1 MKIKILIVEDDINLG
16 IVISDQLRSDGYAVT
31 LCENGSEGLRRFNEE
46 PYHLCIFDVM
56 LPVKDGFTLARDIRK
71 VNTDIPILFLSA
83 KSMTEDK
90 IEGFNA
96 GGDDYLTKPFSVEE
110 LQLRVRALL
119 KRVKVQVLQPEEKIV
134 KLGIFSFDTENFT
147 LTSPTT
153 KQTLTKKEAMILRT
167 LFRFKNQ
174 LLARDIILNTV
185 WGQDDYFVGRS
196 LDVFITKLRKYL
208 KEDSTIQITNVH
220 GVGFKFE
227 LGKCAFAF
235 YSGNNFP
242 VTAMLAGICRQ
253 DFQRPAVFFSETR
266 IHTEQVA
273 GKNSGFI
280 AAGPSTDFKE

>member
-16 IVISDQLRSDGYAVT
+16 IVISDQLRTDGYAVT

-56 LPVKDGFTLARDIRK
+56 LPSKDGFTLARDIRK

-119 KRVKVQVLQPEEKIV
+119 KRVKVQVIQPEEKVV
-134 KLGIFSFDTENFT
+134 KLGIYTFDTENFT
-147 LTSPTT
+147 LNSPNT

-174 LLARDIILNTV
+174 LIARDIILNTV

-208 KEDSTIQITNVH
+208 KEDPKIQITNVH

-227 LGKCAFAF
+227 IG
-235 YSGNNFP
+235 
-242 VTAMLAGICRQ
+242 
-253 DFQRPAVFFSETR
+253 DE
-266 IHTEQVA
+266 
-273 GKNSGFI
+273 
-280 AAGPSTDFKE
+280 